1 MCIAIKEKY
10 EIASTETTS
19 DDTSSTDKALTSAR
33 KDNSSDVIP
42 TPIKEEQTDIEV
54 DDKRNAEEDS
64 IADESS
70 DITSAIGNS
79 SQTRYISDDL
89 TNFTNDE
96 RRVIQRIYSII
107 QAKLPPD
114 FSDILIKSIQ
124 EELKK

>member
-1 MCIAIKEKY
+1 MCTAIKEKY

-19 DDTSSTDKALTSAR
+19 DDISSTDKTLTSAK

-54 DDKRNAEEDS
+54 DDKHNAEEDS

-79 SQTRYISDDL
+79 SQTRYISDEL

-96 RRVIQRIYSII
+96 RSVIQRIYSII

>member
-1 MCIAIKEKY
+1 M
-10 EIASTETTS
+10 
-19 DDTSSTDKALTSAR
+19 TSAK

-42 TPIKEEQTDIEV
+42 TPIKEEQTNMEV
-54 DDKRNAEEDS
+54 DDKRNVEEDS
-64 IADESS
+64 IADEAS

-79 SQTRYISDDL
+79 SQTRYISDEL

>member
-1 MCIAIKEKY
+1 MCTAIKEKY

-19 DDTSSTDKALTSAR
+19 DDISSTDKTLTSAK

-70 DITSAIGNS
+70 DITSAIGDS
-79 SQTRYISDDL
+79 SQTRYISDEL

-96 RRVIQRIYSII
+96 RSVIQRIYSII